1 MASGT
6 ATTLGTIAGVIGC
19 ITVALSLFCTC
30 RKTSTTPHARIVANQ
45 IDLTKLDLPPNATAA
60 DVESTF
66 RVGWDAHLQKQAGER
81 LELENNTSYGE
92 LVWLSFYAKRGSW
105 KHWALLMHQHK
116 YELRRMRSMP
126 SSATAE
132 DPDLE
137 TGLGNGA
144 QVEVDQEPIDD
155 FRNSSG
161 LGRYYKKVI
170 SKDRLYSMAMKARA
184 AAIEANRKPE
194 FQHPKPEVGLLYIV
208 HIGWTNKS
216 KAHVD
221 EVCLNVEK
229 SFGTYNHLKNNCQH
243 FCRRLAAG
251 VVTKRSQDWGWFQY
265 MFSKDYEYVGPE
277 TIGPSGGVAT
287 LYAERLTRL
296 KESGQIPDPLS
307 LRIVDEH
314 IERLKGYVRRIW
326 QENQDFVSRQAQAAM
341 QYDQQLQQL
350 QQDQQDQ
357 QNDGNGIGDGGGA
370 SGG

>member
-30 RKTSTTPHARIVANQ
+30 RKTSTTSHARVVANQ

-92 LVWLSFYAKRGSW
+92 P
-105 KHWALLMHQHK
+105 HK

-126 SSATAE
+126 SSSTAE

-137 TGLGNGA
+137 TGLGNGV

-161 LGRYYKKVI
+161 FGRYYKKVI
-170 SKDRLYSMAMKARA
+170 SKDQLYSMAMKARA
-184 AAIEANRKPE
+184 EAIEANRKPE

-208 HIGWTNKS
+208 HIGWTKKS
-216 KAHVD
+216 KAQVD
-221 EVCLNVEK
+221 E
-229 SFGTYNHLKNNCQH
+229 
-243 FCRRLAAG
+243 
-251 VVTKRSQDWGWFQY
+251 
-265 MFSKDYEYVGPE
+265 
-277 TIGPSGGVAT
+277 I
-287 LYAERLTRL
+287 
-296 KESGQIPDPLS
+296 
-307 LRIVDEH
+307 
-314 IERLKGYVRRIW
+314 
-326 QENQDFVSRQAQAAM
+326 
-341 QYDQQLQQL
+341 
-350 QQDQQDQ
+350 
-357 QNDGNGIGDGGGA
+357 
-370 SGG
+370 